1 MKLEEFKER
10 VKDYQLLEPGNL
22 RKKSVEEYAETVAKK
37 YLQLKNKEWLA
48 DEYELDIKSFV
59 RDLGGKITCVEADEF
74 SGWNGSIYIHKL
86 SDFDI
91 ILPSYT
97 SVLRDKFTLAHEMGH
112 YFLHFNIFIISLATK
127 RKWQQEWGQVRLSGK
142 QTGSPLVY

>member
-48 DEYELDIKSFV
+48 DEYELD
-59 RDLGGKITCVEADEF
+59 
-74 SGWNGSIYIHKL
+74 
-86 SDFDI
+86 
-91 ILPSYT
+91 
-97 SVLRDKFTLAHEMGH
+97 
-112 YFLHFNIFIISLATK
+112 
-127 RKWQQEWGQVRLSGK
+127 RLC
-142 QTGSPLVY
+142 